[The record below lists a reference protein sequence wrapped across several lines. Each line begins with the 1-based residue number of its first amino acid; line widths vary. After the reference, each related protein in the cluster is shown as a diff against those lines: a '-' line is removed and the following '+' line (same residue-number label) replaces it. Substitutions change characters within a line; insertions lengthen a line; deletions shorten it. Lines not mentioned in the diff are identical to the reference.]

1 MNFTI
6 NTDINKHEIIPYS
19 HKGDLKEMKMMRR
32 ILILALVIVLTLLA
46 PVSSFAVS
54 GEGGTDSSK
63 STKKTK
69 RTVHLLMVDNSEE
82 NERVVD
88 HFATVGVKVTTV
100 YSLKKVDPSKY
111 DGLVIPGGGNMDPR
125 TYKSKRSPKTFG
137 TNIKKDKLQ
146 IKAVKRFVKAGKPV
160 LGLCRGCQ
168 VINVAFGGKLKQH
181 IGWHTGFRKV
191 KNKKGYW
198 MYKMFGKYRTTY
210 HYHHQ
215 CPGKLGKGLVATSYD
230 TGTKTI
236 ESIQH
241 KTLPVYGI
249 QWHPDCKVGR
259 QGYKVFKEFK
269 KICLKNIAK
278 QEKEAKAAKEAAAKA
293 EQEAA
298 ANTEQ
303 EAAAETKPAA

>member
-54 GEGGTDSSK
+54 GDGTDSSK

-137 TNIKKDKLQ
+137 TNIKKD
-146 IKAVKRFVKAGKPV
+146 
-160 LGLCRGCQ
+160 
-168 VINVAFGGKLKQH
+168 
-181 IGWHTGFRKV
+181 
-191 KNKKGYW
+191 
-198 MYKMFGKYRTTY
+198 
-210 HYHHQ
+210 
-215 CPGKLGKGLVATSYD
+215 
-230 TGTKTI
+230 
-236 ESIQH
+236 
-241 KTLPVYGI
+241 
-249 QWHPDCKVGR
+249 
-259 QGYKVFKEFK
+259 
-269 KICLKNIAK
+269 
-278 QEKEAKAAKEAAAKA
+278 
-293 EQEAA
+293 
-298 ANTEQ
+298 
-303 EAAAETKPAA
+303 